1 MQPLIHFE
9 GARLQSRPPFAK
21 LWLGM
26 AVGLLLPFSVGAQ
39 IRTDGSLG
47 QVGQSL
53 TGPIFQ
59 IPQSLGKVAG
69 SNLFHSF
76 QTFNLAAGETAS
88 FSTTSAGLSNVI
100 SRVTGGTASQINGLI
115 RLTPASGTPGF
126 FFINPAGV
134 AFGAGASVDVP
145 GAFHVS
151 TANYLTFPD
160 GKVYADVTSGSTFSS
175 ADPIAFGFLGS
186 TSAAIKVKDAALAT
200 TKGALTLV
208 ASDIDSDHSGVFSN
222 SGALRITA
230 IGPGAAEVNLV
241 GLMPAASGR
250 LELSNGAYL
259 YTEATA
265 QEAGGNIRIAAGDT
279 NISSGALV
287 GTATSTNRPA
297 GSITAELASLSI
309 DGRTAQGRTGIAS
322 LAAISDIGTG
332 GDVTVAARGGVR
344 ILGGGLI
351 TSDTYGAGVGGNV
364 SIKAG
369 SLLLDGAEHKNAARI
384 TNRASGGHAGL
395 LSVDVV
401 DSIDLVNASQI
412 SSDSFGA
419 GNAGTITMRAGNEIR
434 VLTDS
439 FIASDAYA
447 AGNAGSINITVPS
460 LTIDGAGGK
469 LLTQVSSQAL
479 ANSQGNAG
487 SIHITTP
494 IGLRLSHGGKIVT
507 STYKSGNGGDIQVD
521 AGAVLIDGRDS
532 DRFTGIFSTANYYSS
547 GNAGSIRVT
556 TPGDLHMR
564 DGGKIETSTYSLGNG
579 GGIQVAAGSLRLDG
593 RDSDRFTGIF
603 SAADFDSSGH
613 AGSIVVDVAGDAQ
626 ILGSSAVSSKTW
638 ALGNA
643 GTVVFRANNLLID
656 GMANFS
662 DGGINSGAGVESSG
676 NSGSVTVNVPG
687 HLEIFNTGSISS
699 GTSGPGNA
707 GAVTV
712 SAGRLTIDGKS
723 HLNFSGIDS
732 ATYRDSPGNGGPVN
746 VTVAGDASIT
756 NGHIR
761 TNSAT
766 SGRGGDISIV
776 VGGDLALGSS
786 GRVSSET
793 GGSGNAGNIDINASK
808 VLLGGGDAN
817 DFAWIVSDS
826 FGSGAGGAIGV
837 KASKSI
843 ELAEGG
849 FITSDAYST
858 GHAGTVLVSAP
869 TVRIGG
875 SGLRLG
881 AAISSDAN
889 ILSNGPNN
897 PSGNAGAVTVVA
909 QNLTIEG
916 GDTDFLTGITSRSYS
931 GNSGNAGSITVE
943 VRDKL
948 QIANGGFIT
957 SDTDDSGRGGE
968 VRVRAGAMEVSG
980 AGSQIGASA
989 SSRSSGQPGNVTVHS
1004 YGSAV
1009 LAAGGTLSIRNA
1021 GNSAQP
1027 STVATSKLAVQAADL
1042 KIDGG
1047 VIKANSTGNVAAGT
1061 IQINASERITLSQ
1074 EGSINTSAESGDG
1087 GTINVSGGKLVAL
1100 NNSQITTSVLGT
1112 NGNGGDIQIGADALV
1127 LNSGF
1132 IQANTAASNASG
1144 GLVNIGIKT
1153 LLASGSTLFV
1163 GGPSAHKFTPGV
1175 FGFNVIQAAAP
1186 DGISGAIQI
1195 TSPKLDL
1202 SSSLAGLST
1211 QELDLGGLG
1220 RNPCDVSGGSS
1231 LVQLGY
1237 GGLPL
1242 SYRGL
1247 LRAPAQPLTGVDAMS
1262 PSASLATSLVKLKG
1276 DCLGQPF
1283 GLACNV
1289 CEHQN

>member
-1 MQPLIHFE
+1 
-9 GARLQSRPPFAK
+9 
-21 LWLGM
+21 M
-26 AVGLLLPFSVGAQ
+26 AVGLLLPFSVAAQ

-53 TGPIFQ
+53 AGPNFQ

-76 QTFNLAAGETAS
+76 QTFNLAAGEVAS

-115 RLTPASGTPGF
+115 RLTPASGSPGF

-160 GKVYADVTSGSTFSS
+160 GRMYADVTSGSTFSS
-175 ADPIAFGFLGS
+175 VDPIAFGFLGS
-186 TSAAIKVKDAALAT
+186 TRAAIKLKDAALGT
-200 TKGALTLV
+200 STGALTLV
-208 ASDIDSDHSGVFSN
+208 AGDIDVEHAGVFSN

-230 IGPGAAEVNLV
+230 IGPGAAEVDL
-241 GLMPAASGR
+241 GGPMPTASGR
-250 LELSNGAYL
+250 LELSNGGYF
-259 YTEATA
+259 YTEATT
-265 QEAGGNIRIAAGDT
+265 QDAGGNIRIAAGDT
-279 NISSGALV
+279 SISSGALV
-287 GTATSTNRPA
+287 VTATSTNRPA
-297 GSITAELASLSI
+297 GLITAELASLSI
-309 DGRTAQGRTGIAS
+309 DGRTAQGRTGITS
-322 LAAISDIGTG
+322 QAAISDIGTG

-395 LSVDVV
+395 LSVDVM

-412 SSDSFGA
+412 SSDSFGV
-419 GNAGTITMRAGNEIR
+419 GKAGTITLRAGNEIR

-447 AGNAGSINITVPS
+447 VGNAGSINITVPN
-460 LTIDGAGGK
+460 LTIDGAGGT

-479 ANSQGNAG
+479 ETSQGNAG

-521 AGAVLIDGRDS
+521 AGTVLIDGRDS
-532 DRFTGIFSTANYYSS
+532 DRFTGIFSTADYDSS

-556 TPGDLHMR
+556 TSGDLHLM
-564 DGGKIETSTYSLGNG
+564 DGGRIETSTYSLGNG
-579 GGIQVAAGSLRLDG
+579 GSIQVAANTLRLDG
-593 RDSDRFTGIF
+593 RGSDRFTGIF
-603 SAADFDSSGH
+603 SAADFGSSGN
-613 AGSIVVDVAGDAQ
+613 AGSVRVTTSRDLHLIDGGTIETSTYSLGNGGTIDIDVAGDAQ
-626 ILGSSAVSSKTW
+626 ILQSSAVLSNTSS
-638 ALGNA
+638 LGNA
-643 GTVVFRANNLLID
+643 GSVEFRANNLLID
-656 GMANFS
+656 GMGNLSGAR
-662 DGGINSGAGVESSG
+662 INSIAGRGSSG
-676 NSGSVTVNVPG
+676 NSGSVTIKVPG
-687 HLEIFNTGSISS
+687 HLEMFNAGSISS
-699 GTSGPGNA
+699 GTAGQGNA

-712 SAGRLTIDGKS
+712 STGRLTVDGKS
-723 HLNFSGIDS
+723 PLNFSGIDS
-732 ATYRDSPGNGGPVN
+732 STYGDSPGNGGPVI

-756 NGHIR
+756 NGYIR
-761 TNSAT
+761 TNSAA

-776 VGGDLALGSS
+776 VGGDLALGSR
-786 GRVSSET
+786 GQVSSLA

-808 VLLGGGDAN
+808 VMLAGGDVD
-817 DFAWIVSDS
+817 DFAWILSDS
-826 FGSGAGGAIGV
+826 RGSGAGGAINIR
-837 KASKSI
+837 ASKSI

-849 FITSDAYST
+849 FITSDANST

-869 TVRIGG
+869 TIRIGG
-875 SGLRLG
+875 SGLRMG
-881 AAISSDAN
+881 AAISSNAGK
-889 ILSNGPNN
+889 LSDDNK
-897 PSGNAGAVTVVA
+897 PSGNAGAVTVVT

-916 GDTDFLTGITSRSYS
+916 GDTDFPTGITSQTYN
-931 GNSGNAGSITVE
+931 GNSGNAGSIAVF
-943 VRDKL
+943 VRDQL
-948 QIANGGFIT
+948 QILNGGVIT
-957 SDTDDSGRGGE
+957 SSTNDSGRGGE
-968 VRVRAGAMEVSG
+968 VQVRAGTIEING
-980 AGSQIGASA
+980 PDSQIGAAA
-989 SSRSSGQPGNVTVHS
+989 SSPSSGRSGNITVQS
-1004 YGSAV
+1004 DGA
-1009 LAAGGTLSIRNA
+1009 LMLRNGA
-1021 GNSAQP
+1021 SLTIENGANNAQP
-1027 STVATSKLAVQAADL
+1027 STVAASALTVQAAVL
-1042 KIDGG
+1042 SLDGG
-1047 VIKANSTGNVAAGT
+1047 AIKANSTGNVAAGT
-1061 IQINASERITLSQ
+1061 IQINASERITLNQ
-1074 EGSINTSAESGDG
+1074 GSITTSANSGDG

-1100 NNSQITTSVLGT
+1100 NNSQITTSVLVT
-1112 NGNGGDIQIGADALV
+1112 NGNGGDIKIGADALV

-1144 GLVNIGIKT
+1144 GLVNIGTKT

-1163 GGPSAHKFTPGV
+1163 GGPSVYKFTPGV

-1186 DGISGAIQI
+1186 SGVNGAIQI

-1202 SSSLAGLST
+1202 SGSLVGLST
-1211 QELDLGGLG
+1211 EELDLGGLG

-1237 GGLPL
+1237 GGMPI

-1247 LRAPAQPLTGVDAMS
+1247 LGGPSQSLTGKDAS
-1262 PSASLATSLVKLKG
+1262 NQSASLATSLIKLKR
-1276 DCLGQPF
+1276 DCL
-1283 GLACNV
+1283 
-1289 CEHQN
+1289 

>member
-1 MQPLIHFE
+1 MIHPFIPFQGTPLQ
-9 GARLQSRPPFAK
+9 GKPPYAK
-21 LWLGM
+21 LWLVM
-26 AVGLLLPFSVGAQ
+26 AVGLLLPFRIAAQ

-47 QVGQSL
+47 QIGQSL
-53 TGPIFQ
+53 AGPNFQ

-88 FSTTSAGLSNVI
+88 FSTTSPGLSNVI

-115 RLTPASGTPGF
+115 RLTPASGSPGF

-160 GKVYADVTSGSTFSS
+160 GRMYADVTSGSTFSS
-175 ADPIAFGFLGS
+175 VDPIAFGFLGS
-186 TSAAIKVKDAALAT
+186 TRAAIKLKDAALAT
-200 TKGALTLV
+200 STGALTLV
-208 ASDIDSDHSGVFSN
+208 AGDIDVEHAGVFSN

-230 IGPGAAEVNLV
+230 IGPGAAEVDL
-241 GLMPAASGR
+241 GGPMPTASGR
-250 LELSNGAYL
+250 LELSNGGYF
-259 YTEATA
+259 YTEATT
-265 QEAGGNIRIAAGDT
+265 QDAGGNIRIAAGDT
-279 NISSGALV
+279 SISSGALV
-287 GTATSTNRPA
+287 VTATSTNRPA
-297 GSITAELASLSI
+297 GLITAELASLSI
-309 DGRTAQGRTGIAS
+309 DGRTAQGRTGITS
-322 LAAISDIGTG
+322 QAAISDIGTG

-395 LSVDVV
+395 LSVDVM

-412 SSDSFGA
+412 SSDSFGV
-419 GNAGTITMRAGNEIR
+419 GKAGTITLRAGNEIR

-447 AGNAGSINITVPS
+447 VGNAGSINITVPN
-460 LTIDGAGGK
+460 LTIDGAGGT

-479 ANSQGNAG
+479 ETSQGNAG

-521 AGAVLIDGRDS
+521 AGAVLIDGRDT
-532 DRFTGIFSTANYYSS
+532 DRFTGIFSTADLYSS

-556 TPGDLHMR
+556 TSGDLHLM

-579 GGIQVAAGSLRLDG
+579 GSIQVAAYNLRLDG
-593 RDSDRFTGIF
+593 RDSDRVTGIF
-603 SAADFDSSGH
+603 SNAEPSSRGH

-626 ILGSSAVSSKTW
+626 ILRSSAVSSFTW
-638 ALGNA
+638 ALGN
-643 GTVVFRANNLLID
+643 GGSVVLRANNLLID
-656 GMANFS
+656 GMENSSGAR
-662 DGGINSGAGVESSG
+662 INSDAGDESSG

-687 HLEIFNTGSISS
+687 HLEMFNTGYISS
-699 GTSGPGNA
+699 GTSGQGNA

-712 SAGRLTIDGKS
+712 STGRLTIDGKS
-723 HLNFSGIDS
+723 PVSFAGIDS
-732 ATYRDSPGNGGPVN
+732 ATYRNGPGNGGPVT

-776 VGGDLALGSS
+776 VGGDLALGSG
-786 GRVSSET
+786 GRIRSET
-793 GGSGNAGNIDINASK
+793 GGSGNAGNIDINASQ
-808 VLLGGGDAN
+808 VMLAGGDVD
-817 DFAWIVSDS
+817 DFAWILSDS
-826 FGSGAGGAIGV
+826 RGSGAGGAINIR
-837 KASKSI
+837 ASKSI

-849 FITSDAYST
+849 FITSDANST

-875 SGLRLG
+875 SGLRMG

-889 ILSNGPNN
+889 ILSNNPNK

-916 GDTDFLTGITSRSYS
+916 GPTDFPTGITSRAHS

-948 QIANGGFIT
+948 QITNRGLII

-968 VRVRAGAMEVSG
+968 VRVRAGVIEVSG
-980 AGSQIGASA
+980 ADSLIGATA
-989 SSRSSGQPGNVTVHS
+989 SSQSSGQPGNVTVQS
-1004 YGSAV
+1004 DGSAV
-1009 LAAGGTLSIRNA
+1009 LGAGGTLSIQNDGNNA
-1021 GNSAQP
+1021 GVS
-1027 STVATSKLAVQAADL
+1027 SVATSRLAVQAADL
-1042 KIDGG
+1042 MIDGG
-1047 VIKANSTGNVAAGT
+1047 GIKANSTGNVAAGT
-1061 IQINASERITLSQ
+1061 IQINASERITLNQ
-1074 EGSINTSAESGDG
+1074 GSINTSANSGNG
-1087 GTINVSGGKLVAL
+1087 GTINVSGGKLVVL
-1100 NNSQITTSVLGT
+1100 NNSQITTSVLKT
-1112 NGNGGDIQIGADALV
+1112 NGNGGDIQISADALV

-1144 GLVNIGIKT
+1144 GLVNIGTKT

-1163 GGPSAHKFTPGV
+1163 GGPSVYKFTPGV

-1186 DGISGAIQI
+1186 DGINGAIQI

-1202 SSSLAGLST
+1202 SGSLVGLST
-1211 QELDLGGLG
+1211 EELNLGGLG

-1237 GGLPL
+1237 GGMPL

-1247 LRAPAQPLTGVDAMS
+1247 LRRPAQILTGVDVTS
-1262 PSASLATSLVKLKG
+1262 KSASLPTSLVKLKR
-1276 DCLGQPF
+1276 DCL
-1283 GLACNV
+1283 
-1289 CEHQN
+1289 